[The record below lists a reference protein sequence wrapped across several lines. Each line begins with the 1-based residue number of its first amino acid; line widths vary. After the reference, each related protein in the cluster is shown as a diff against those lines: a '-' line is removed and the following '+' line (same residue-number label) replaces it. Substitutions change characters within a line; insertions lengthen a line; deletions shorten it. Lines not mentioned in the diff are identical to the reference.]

1 MLKNIIINARKTEPA
16 PPVYFTELWGTGVQN
31 PGIGGHMIGTNDI
44 IDRSSPVQV
53 GSDTDWSYIYTG
65 TTSVAI
71 KTSGSL
77 FTWGNNLS
85 GQIGDGTADFAY
97 RSSPVQIGT
106 LTNWKKAVISI
117 QNALALKTDGTIWS
131 WGDNQFGALGLGDT
145 INRSSPVQVGT
156 DTDWVDVSTKGAIK
170 SNGTLWTWGLNNSQ
184 QLGLSLPFNK
194 FEPIDINRS
203 FTTFTTAN
211 DFALAV
217 SHGGTLWSWGLNTN
231 GQLGINNT
239 LDGSRPVQVG
249 IDTNWAKVSA
259 GINHSIGIKTDG
271 TIWTWGANGSGQLA
285 QNDVVSR
292 SNPIQIGSNNN
303 WDKASAGNSFTIAI
317 RTDGTMFSWGTNSPS
332 GQLGANLRPN
342 EPLFPRAAI
351 QRSSPVQI
359 GTRSDWTQVSS
370 GAAHTIALRSDG
382 TIWSWGLNTS
392 RQLGFVTTFN
402 NPRSSPIQIGV
413 SSNWSQVAAGGD
425 NSAAI
430 ATDGTLWTWGS
441 NVIGQVGIN
450 NTNNVSSP
458 VQVGTRSDWTQVST
472 RSSTIAVRSDGTIW
486 GWGQNDSGQLGLLN
500 TTNRSS
506 PVQIGNLSNWV
517 SGSIASTINMIMDN
531 SGIIYTSGGSVFNVL
546 LRARA
551 VTDTT
556 NRSSPVQV
564 GVETDWDKFF
574 GGFYPTVQKTNGGVY
589 TLRSFPIQIGT
600 DTDWKILIASDD
612 GDSTNTTKIG
622 IKTNGTLW
630 SWGPANGTGL
640 LGLGDTSAR
649 SIPTQVGTDTN
660 WSTLTQ
666 IVNNNITA
674 VKTNGTLW
682 AWGSN
687 GAGQLG
693 LGDIINRSSPTQV
706 GTLSTWV
713 SASQYSVITHYI
725 KRYT

>member
-16 PPVYFTELWGTGVQN
+16 PPVYFTELWGTGLQN
-31 PGIGGHMIGTNDI
+31 EGLSGHKIGTNNNLDY
-44 IDRSSPVQV
+44 SSPVQV
-53 GSDTDWSYIYTG
+53 GSDTDWSYIYSG
-65 TTSVAI
+65 RTSVAI

-77 FTWGNNLS
+77 FTWGDNLF
-85 GQIGDGTADFAY
+85 GQIGDGTAGSAF

-106 LTNWKKAVISI
+106 LTNWKKAVSS
-117 QNALALKTDGTIWS
+117 NENVLALKTDGTIWA
-131 WGDNQFGALGLGDT
+131 WGSNTYGSLGLGDT

-170 SNGTLWTWGLNNSQ
+170 SNGTLWTWGFNNLQ
-184 QLGLSLPFNK
+184 QLGLSLPFNQ
-194 FEPIDINRS
+194 FRPIDINRS

-211 DFALAV
+211 EFALAV

-239 LDGSRPVQVG
+239 SDRTRPVQVG
-249 IDTNWAKVSA
+249 IDTNWKNVSA
-259 GINHSIGIKTDG
+259 GIDHTIGIKTDG
-271 TIWTWGANGSGQLA
+271 TIWSWGGNTSGQLG
-285 QNDVVSR
+285 QSDVVSR
-292 SNPIQIGSNNN
+292 SNPTQIGANTN
-303 WDKASAGNSFTIAI
+303 WKSSSTGNSFTIAI
-317 RTDGTMFSWGTNSPS
+317 RTDGTMWSWGDNSPS
-332 GQLGANLRPN
+332 GQLGANLRPVSFG
-342 EPLFPRAAI
+342 LLR
-351 QRSSPVQI
+351 RSSPVQI

-430 ATDGTLWTWGS
+430 RTDGTLWTWGNNAS
-441 NVIGQVGIN
+441 GQIGID

-486 GWGQNDSGQLGLLN
+486 GWGQNDSGQLGLSDAV
-500 TTNRSS
+500 NRSS

-517 SGSIASTINMIMDN
+517 SGSIGGTINMIMNNQGLIYSAGGAIFN
-531 SGIIYTSGGSVFNVL
+531 SAM
-546 LRARA
+546 RAR
-551 VTDTT
+551 VTTDTT

-564 GVETDWDKFF
+564 GTDTDWNKFF
-574 GGFYPTVQKTNGGVY
+574 GGFYPTVQKTNGSVY
-589 TLRSFPIQIGT
+589 TLRSFPIQIRT
-600 DTDWKILIASDD
+600 DTDWKILMASDD
-612 GDSTNTTKIG
+612 VESTNTTKIG

-682 AWGSN
+682 GWGSN
-687 GAGQLG
+687 GSGQLG
-693 LGDIINRSSPTQV
+693 LGDMINRSSPTQV

>member
-1 MLKNIIINARKTEPA
+1 MLKNIIINARKTEPG
-16 PPVYFTELWGTGVQN
+16 PPVYFTELWGTGLQN
-31 PGIGGHMIGTNDI
+31 EGLGGQKIGTNNNLDY
-44 IDRSSPVQV
+44 SSPVQV

-77 FTWGNNLS
+77 FTWGQNLS
-85 GQIGDGTADFAY
+85 GQIGDGTAGSAL

-106 LTNWKKAVISI
+106 LTNWKKAVSSN
-117 QNALALKTDGTIWS
+117 QNVLALKTDGTIWS

-170 SNGTLWTWGLNNSQ
+170 SNGTLWTWGINNSQ
-184 QLGLSLPFNK
+184 QLGLSTPFNQ
-194 FEPIDINRS
+194 FHPIGINRS

-239 LDGSRPVQVG
+239 SNRSRPVQVG
-249 IDTNWAKVSA
+249 IDTNWKNVSA
-259 GINHSIGIKTDG
+259 GIDHTIGIKTDG
-271 TIWTWGANGSGQLA
+271 TIWSWGGNTSGQLG
-285 QNDVVSR
+285 QSDVVSR
-292 SNPIQIGSNNN
+292 SNPTQIGTDTN
-303 WDKASAGNSFTIAI
+303 WKSSSTGNSFTIAI
-317 RTDGTMFSWGTNSPS
+317 RTDGTMWSWGDNSPS
-332 GQLGANLRPN
+332 GQLGANLRPVFFG
-342 EPLFPRAAI
+342 LLR
-351 QRSSPVQI
+351 RSSPVQI

-392 RQLGFVTTFN
+392 RQLGFDTSFG
-402 NPRSSPIQIGV
+402 NPRSSPIQIGI

-430 ATDGTLWTWGS
+430 ATDGTLWTWG
-441 NVIGQVGIN
+441 NNANGQIGNN
-450 NTNNVSSP
+450 NTTNASSP

-486 GWGQNDSGQLGLLN
+486 GWGQNDSGQLGLSDAIS
-500 TTNRSS
+500 RSS
-506 PVQIGNLSNWV
+506 PVQIGNSSNWV
-517 SGSIASTINMIMDN
+517 SGSIGGTINMIMN
-531 SGIIYTSGGSVFNVL
+531 NQGLIYSAGGGIFNVDM
-546 LRARA
+546 RARTT
-551 VTDTT
+551 TDTI

-564 GVETDWDKFF
+564 GTDTDWNKFF
-574 GGFYPTVQKTNGGVY
+574 GGLYPTVQKTNGSVY

-600 DTDWKILIASDD
+600 DTDWKILMTSDD
-612 GDSTNTTKIG
+612 VESTNTTKIG

-630 SWGPANGTGL
+630 SWGPANGAGL
-640 LGLGDTSAR
+640 LGQGDTSAR
-649 SIPTQVGTDTN
+649 VNPTQVGTDTN

-682 AWGSN
+682 GWGSN
-687 GAGQLG
+687 GSGQLG
-693 LGDIINRSSPTQV
+693 LGDTINRSSPTQV